1 MSAPRLSERK
11 TTNNC
16 IYLFKWKLKKIS
28 VIIIFF
34 YDNIHFLPSSSSSS
48 IIVIT
53 IMVITI
59 INLHLILRHNRHDHL
74 SSSSSSLHIIISWFL
89 CTNCAIIQ
97 TIIDQS
103 NLVLCRLPLPW
114 LIRSAIDL
122 GAAVTVSSSGL
133 FCSVFLLFIMLIAV
147 VVTIAVNK
155 WKMSRLLGGIMF
167 LFYVIFLVISLLLQ
181 EDIIK
186 CPEL

>member
-1 MSAPRLSERK
+1 M
-11 TTNNC
+11 
-16 IYLFKWKLKKIS
+16 
-28 VIIIFF
+28 
-34 YDNIHFLPSSSSSS
+34 
-48 IIVIT
+48 
-53 IMVITI
+53 
-59 INLHLILRHNRHDHL
+59 
-74 SSSSSSLHIIISWFL
+74 
-89 CTNCAIIQ
+89 
-97 TIIDQS
+97 
-103 NLVLCRLPLPW
+103 
-114 LIRSAIDL
+114 IRSAIDL

-167 LFYVIFLVISLLLQ
+167 LFYIIFLVISLLLQ

>member
-1 MSAPRLSERK
+1 M
-11 TTNNC
+11 
-16 IYLFKWKLKKIS
+16 
-28 VIIIFF
+28 IIIFF
-34 YDNIHFLPSSSSSS
+34 YDNIHFLPSSSSSSSSS

-97 TIIDQS
+97 TIIDKS